1 MNISSFTSVCPSVC
15 DNFCHPTTS
24 SIYKEE
30 KKVFSDEVGAA
41 LNFFDGTIT
50 PILSDRMNIKVTK
63 KEDLVLVE
71 QYLKLS
77 GRL

>member
-1 MNISSFTSVCPSVC
+1 MAFSDSASLFLEDILRAI
-15 DNFCHPTTS
+15 DNA
-24 SIYKEE
+24 KEE